1 MRRIEE
7 IGRLDLVV
15 RMATVEAN
23 LKEDDVRLWMQHCV
37 DMDMLLKWKGESS
50 LGAAIVDL

>member
-1 MRRIEE
+1 
-7 IGRLDLVV
+7 
-15 RMATVEAN
+15 MATVEAN
-23 LKEDDVRLWMQHCV
+23 LKEDDVRLWMQHCI